1 MKGKIMYIIGINTTS
16 ALILASI
23 TVDGAYLAA
32 YPYIKANAAYVSST
46 SSTFAPM
53 EKNERNLQN

>member
-1 MKGKIMYIIGINTTS
+1 
-16 ALILASI
+16 LILASI

>member
-1 MKGKIMYIIGINTTS
+1 MADEKARLGDGGLNWNNGDRLVWIGYHTTS

-32 YPYIKANAAYVSST
+32 
-46 SSTFAPM
+46 
-53 EKNERNLQN
+53 